1 MTTVDLL
8 RGGVTV
14 SSGDRGVGG
23 DLPCQLAKM
32 KELQLEHGTS
42 ALQYPQ
48 KIFRIHQQTVYH
60 LEGEEGG
67 VGSRKRRR
75 RRIEEEKEES
85 LVCLPVKTALE
96 VLSSLSTK

>member
-8 RGGVTV
+8 GGGVTV
-14 SSGDRGVGG
+14 SRWDRGVGG

-67 VGSRKRRR
+67 GLRKRRR
-75 RRIEEEKEES
+75 RRIEEENEES

-96 VLSSLSTK
+96 ELSSLSTK